1 MQWLSLA
8 LVFPLLCYFSQL
20 SREWLQEKNSQQV
33 ESGKGCMWTVSFVCV
48 CVYPPFSPIIQ
59 GLFGNIFVVPP
70 SQFFM
75 TFAPFFPFTPMTGN
89 VHKHRQNHS
98 EWKFSPKTLNRHAYT
113 QTEHELKWKFKQTI
127 CTYCIKIQESALHNM
142 YCVYVCILWDPTCSL
157 SQWTQFDP
165 PDSNIVF
172 S

>member
-1 MQWLSLA
+1 MTIFSTSLSIVVLFQP
-8 LVFPLLCYFSQL
+8 VIQ
-20 SREWLQEKNSQQV
+20 RV
-33 ESGKGCMWTVSFVCV
+33 TSGQKQPTGWVRKGMHVNTVSFVCV

-89 VHKHRQNHS
+89 VHKDRQNHS
-98 EWKFSPKTLNRHAYT
+98 EWEFSPKTLNRHAYT
-113 QTEHELKWKFKQTI
+113 QTEHVLKWKFKQAI
-127 CTYCIKIQESALHNM
+127 RTYCINIQESALHNM